1 MTKQSVFQS
10 PDSGRG
16 FCVIFD
22 LVGSQSKVTTDK
34 ILNNFILKN
43 MAVFSV
49 GSEAVA
55 VTVEN
60 SLQKNNN
67 FNGESALSIEQRQN
81 LTYLGDL
88 NRKFP
93 GSLIRITEDES
104 SDRTVMLC
112 SNEDVF
118 NPVAD
123 VVVAD
128 ENGVFL
134 LSSGDT
140 SIEKGINMSL
150 LAFNP
155 EAFKS
160 LMAECSQGKEQ
171 DKPATI
177 DGVNLTISWV
187 DPIAP
192 SSTKEKVEV
201 LLDKISHS

>member
-1 MTKQSVFQS
+1 
-10 PDSGRG
+10 
-16 FCVIFD
+16 
-22 LVGSQSKVTTDK
+22 
-34 ILNNFILKN
+34 

-60 SLQKNNN
+60 SLQKNNT
-67 FNGESALSIEQRQN
+67 FAGESALSIEQRQN

-93 GSLIRITEDES
+93 GALIRITEDEL
-104 SDRTVMLC
+104 SDKTVMLC

-118 NPVAD
+118 NPVAE

-134 LSSGDT
+134 LSSGGT
-140 SIEKGINMSL
+140 SIENGLNMSI

-171 DKPATI
+171 DKPVTI
-177 DGVNLTISWV
+177 DGVSLSISWV

-192 SSTKEKVEV
+192 SPVKDKVEA
-201 LLDKISHS
+201 LLDKISQS